1 MFDYK
6 GDMNDTMINELIS
19 HAAQTVDQSE
29 AELFQSSVIEQVSL
43 LRRTLSHN
51 LLDSFSHNQD
61 VPRKVNFT
69 N

>member
-1 MFDYK
+1 
-6 GDMNDTMINELIS
+6 MNDTMINELIS
-19 HAAQTVDQSE
+19 HAAKNVDQSH
-29 AELFQSSVIEQVSL
+29 AELFQSAVIEQVSL

-51 LLDSFSHNQD
+51 LMDSFSHNQD